1 MRNTIKI
8 DVSNPTYFN
17 IENLDDGTNSI
28 FVQFSNFTITGKC
41 EVYYGDAYY
50 TELQLDN
57 DGMAEIPAA
66 CYNDGAN
73 MHIRYENGTIT
84 GFIHITGDGSKYD
97 NIALVMVSDCIAAI
111 TGSENKVI
119 SDYGAALAAIISNH
133 TLNDN
138 KDCYEDLNGYRK
150 QLIQSIN
157 SMGGTATLNATIEDI
172 NNSLIELDTKLAAE
186 RAAEAAGRAL
196 IAAAITAKGVDTS
209 SSDSILTIINNIT
222 NIPSDGYGV
231 SGYVDTTISAA
242 GGIVAIY
249 GLYTVEEQE
258 AS

>member
-57 DGMAEIPAA
+57 DGMAEIPVA
-66 CYNDGAN
+66 CYSDGAN

-97 NIALVMVSDCIAAI
+97 NMALVMVSDCIAAI

-133 TLNDN
+133 TSNDN
-138 KDCYEDLNGYRK
+138 KDCYDDLNGYRQ

-157 SMGGTATLNATIEDI
+157 DMGGTAATNATIEDI
-172 NNSLIELDTKLAAE
+172 TIALTELDANLS
-186 RAAEAAGRAL
+186 AGMAL
-196 IAAAITAKGVDTS
+196 IAAAIAEKGVATEATDTFDVMAENVGKIQTGINIGRVIES
-209 SSDSILTIINNIT
+209 TMTASGSNIKSIVTHQA
-222 NIPSDGYGV
+222 V
-231 SGYVDTTISAA
+231 V
-242 GGIVAIY
+242 
-249 GLYTVEEQE
+249 
-258 AS
+258 

>member
-17 IENLDDGTNSI
+17 IENLDNGDNSI
-28 FVQFSNFTITGKC
+28 FVQFSNFTATGKC

-57 DGMAEIPAA
+57 NGMAEIPAA
-66 CYNDGAN
+66 CYSDGAN

-97 NIALVMVSDCIAAI
+97 NMALVIVSDCIAAI

-138 KDCYEDLNGYRK
+138 KDCYDDLNSYRQ

-157 SMGGTATLNATIEDI
+157 SMGGTAATNATIEDI
-172 NNSLIELDTKLAAE
+172 TIALTELDANLS
-186 RAAEAAGRAL
+186 AGMAL
-196 IAAAITAKGVDTS
+196 IAAAITEKGVDTPANATPATMAENIE
-209 SSDSILTIINNIT
+209 SIQT
-222 NIPSDGYGV
+222 GV
-231 SGYVDTTISAA
+231 SLTQVIKTTTTTSNCASIKTIAA
-242 GGIVAIY
+242 HAP
-249 GLYTVEEQE
+249 YTE
-258 AS
+258 

>member
-28 FVQFSNFTITGKC
+28 FVQFSNFTATGKC

-57 DGMAEIPAA
+57 NGMAEIPTV
-66 CYNDGAN
+66 CYSDGAN

-97 NIALVMVSDCIAAI
+97 NMALVIVSDCIAAI

-119 SDYGAALAAIISNH
+119 TDYGAALAAIISNH
-133 TLNDN
+133 TSNDN
-138 KDCYEDLNGYRK
+138 KDCYEDLNNYRQ

-157 SMGGTATLNATIEDI
+157 NMGGTAALNATIEDI
-172 NNSLIELDTKLAAE
+172 NNSLMDLDTKLAD
-186 RAAEAAGRAL
+186 GKAL
-196 IAAAITAKGVDTS
+196 IAEAITAKGVDTPVNAS
-209 SSDSILTIINNIT
+209 PETMAENIGKIPTGISNTQILSTPLI
-222 NIPSDGYGV
+222 SGV
-231 SGYVDTTISAA
+231 IQCRATHKIDNT
-242 GGIVAIY
+242 
-249 GLYTVEEQE
+249 LD
-258 AS
+258 